1 MAGCDERREQAEL
14 RATRRARDAAKL
26 RWLRRLVD
34 DLNQVLSAAAS
45 DVDADRSLLDQELN
59 PQDVC
64 RKCVTAEDFPAPV
77 AALKLSNLEP
87 APPKFCLANNQPA
100 PLGQTFVTKTRV
112 TMPPPA
118 HQGCM
123 WSALT
128 PQQQA
133 AAGFLGYDDYKW
145 DNGIAPTAIAHAQ
158 WLELT
163 AAQQLAAQTLH
174 YNEDSWTMELLE
186 YVCDEPWLLPSFFS
200 C

>member
-1 MAGCDERREQAEL
+1 
-14 RATRRARDAAKL
+14 
-26 RWLRRLVD
+26 
-34 DLNQVLSAAAS
+34 
-45 DVDADRSLLDQELN
+45 
-59 PQDVC
+59 
-64 RKCVTAEDFPAPV
+64 
-77 AALKLSNLEP
+77 
-87 APPKFCLANNQPA
+87 
-100 PLGQTFVTKTRV
+100 
-112 TMPPPA
+112 
-118 HQGCM
+118 M

-186 YVCDEPWLLPSFFS
+186 YVCDEPWM
-200 C
+200 